1 MGLWR
6 LLGGEVNWERVA
18 RMQNKEHLRE
28 IHAAIIHAL
37 GAGSNH
43 IALSIDRRNDDE
55 KNNVMWVLE
64 KFGRDIPTTV
74 KYPWLKPFDDAGNLR
89 PKSAEYNQKDW
100 DQAWEWYDA
109 YKSGAIPF
117 LKYRIQIREKK
128 LEEDEKDLS
137 NYKSEIKPDRLT
149 KKLIK
154 TREENIPEQ
163 KAEIAKLK
171 RELES
176 LKAKEI
182 QKQPDLSL
190 ENENLRLKK
199 EILEMELKLKC
210 LTTEISHNQDKKVF
224 SETTESNFDLKD
236 DLIEKELYKD
246 QNEYE
251 KWKNIWEIQNK

>member
-43 IALSIDRRNDDE
+43 IALSIDRRNDDD

-100 DQAWEWYDA
+100 DQAWKWYDA

-117 LKYRIQIREKK
+117 LEYRIQIREKE
-128 LEEDEKDLS
+128 LEDSKTDYE
-137 NYKSEIKPDRLT
+137 NYKKTTKLKRWQKGWVNYYEDIK
-149 KKLIK
+149 I
-154 TREENIPEQ
+154 EN
-163 KAEIAKLK
+163 AKLK

-176 LKAKEI
+176 LKTKET

-199 EILEMELKLKC
+199 QILEMELKLK
-210 LTTEISHNQDKKVF
+210 EVNR
-224 SETTESNFDLKD
+224 ER
-236 DLIEKELYKD
+236 
-246 QNEYE
+246 
-251 KWKNIWEIQNK
+251 